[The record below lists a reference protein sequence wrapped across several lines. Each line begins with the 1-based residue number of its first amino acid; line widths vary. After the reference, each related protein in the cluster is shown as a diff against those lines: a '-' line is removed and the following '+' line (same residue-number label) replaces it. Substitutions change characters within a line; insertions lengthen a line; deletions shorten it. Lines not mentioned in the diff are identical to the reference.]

1 MNMRTTRPLPW
12 DFTVPALISI
22 LTLIL
27 VHLTP
32 QSIGEFGVLLGLVL
46 VFLAPG
52 YLLMVSLFPA
62 KSDLSSRGRVLMS
75 ILLGSLLAALV
86 SLILTFTPRGLQPA
100 SVATIL
106 SFFTLFLTA
115 VAYARWSP
123 LPRRKRFSAGSER
136 GLGKRGLMHSPK
148 RAGHYALVLLIL
160 LAIAISFAAFAL
172 NNGNHWNLVEGNS
185 ESMSESKSWS
195 ISENISGKISE
206 NLSGNRS
213 NKTSLNLYNNTSEKI
228 SENQSI
234 NADDLSSGNNTSAIV
249 ASKNA
254 PVSMEQKSKVV
265 ILSVDEDGSEGSS
278 APAVFAGMKAANI
291 NPVDK
296 IKNNGDPKKKEILEK
311 TALGDGGRTPNESD
325 EKNGSSKGADEEK
338 ILATVAVLPASK
350 KIIEA
355 HQGTK
360 DGDSS
365 GNSITKSN
373 TPIVDPSPLVASP
386 GENAKGNSKADQ
398 DPGTSKAADSAGSTT
413 EAGKSQSSGSGKTS
427 GTGGTIESSPSKT
440 DGSKKSSEIGKE
452 INTWVGTRSIGA
464 SVKSQ
469 TPYASKNIKYVN
481 EEKGGRAVLGRAGTN
496 PGSQSDTGPKK
507 AVKLGR

>member
-1 MNMRTTRPLPW
+1 MRTTWPPPW
-12 DFTVPALISI
+12 DLTVPALISI

-32 QSIGEFGVLLGLVL
+32 QSIRELGVLLGLVL

-115 VAYARWSP
+115 VAYARWSA

-148 RAGHYALVLLIL
+148 RAGYYALVLLIL

-172 NNGNHWNLVEGNS
+172 NNGNHRISVEGNS
-185 ESMSESKSWS
+185 ESMSENKSWS
-195 ISENISGKISE
+195 TSENISGKISE
-206 NLSGNRS
+206 NLSS
-213 NKTSLNLYNNTSEKI
+213 NISRKTSLNLSNNTSEKI

-234 NADDLSSGNNTSAIV
+234 NADDFFSGSNTSVTV

-254 PVSMEQKSKVV
+254 PATMEQKRKVV
-265 ILSVDEDGSEGSS
+265 ILSVDEGGSDGSSS
-278 APAVFAGMKAANI
+278 PAVSAGMKAVNI
-291 NPVDK
+291 IPVDK
-296 IKNNGDPKKKEILEK
+296 IIKNGEPKEKQILERA
-311 TALGDGGRTPNESD
+311 ALRDGGRTLNESD
-325 EKNGSSKGADEEK
+325 EKDSSSKGAGEE
-338 ILATVAVLPASK
+338 IPLASVAVLPASK
-350 KIIEA
+350 TLIDV
-355 HQGTK
+355 HQGMK
-360 DGDSS
+360 DDDSS

-373 TPIVDPSPLVASP
+373 LPSVDPSPLVTSS
-386 GENAKGNSKADQ
+386 GKNANSNPKEDK
-398 DPGTSKAADSAGSTT
+398 DPGTSKEADSAGSTT
-413 EAGKSQSSGSGKTS
+413 EAGKSQSSGSSKTS
-427 GTGGTIESSPSKT
+427 GTDGAIESGSSKT
-440 DGSKKSSEIGKE
+440 DGSEKSSGISKE
-452 INTWVGTRSIGA
+452 INSWVGTRSIGA
-464 SVKSQ
+464 SEKSQ
-469 TPYASKNIKYVN
+469 KPYESKNIKYVN
-481 EEKGGRAVLGRAGTN
+481 GEKGGRAVLGRAGTN
-496 PGSQSDTGPKK
+496 PGSQSSTGPKK
-507 AVKLGR
+507 AVKLGH

>member
-1 MNMRTTRPLPW
+1 
-12 DFTVPALISI
+12 
-22 LTLIL
+22 
-27 VHLTP
+27 
-32 QSIGEFGVLLGLVL
+32 
-46 VFLAPG
+46 
-52 YLLMVSLFPA
+52 
-62 KSDLSSRGRVLMS
+62 MS

-115 VAYARWSP
+115 VAYARWSA

-136 GLGKRGLMHSPK
+136 GLGRRGLMHSSK

-172 NNGNHWNLVEGNS
+172 NNGNHWNPVEGNS
-185 ESMSESKSWS
+185 ESMPESKSWS
-195 ISENISGKISE
+195 ISENPSGTISE
-206 NLSGNRS
+206 NFSGNKS

-234 NADDLSSGNNTSAIV
+234 NADDIFSGNSGNNTSVIA

-254 PVSMEQKSKVV
+254 PVTMEQKSKVV

-278 APAVFAGMKAANI
+278 APAVSAGMKAVNI

-296 IKNNGDPKKKEILEK
+296 IKNNVDPKKKEVLEK
-311 TALGDGGRTPNESD
+311 TALGDGGSTVDND
-325 EKNGSSKGADEEK
+325 DKNGSSKGADEVK
-338 ILATVAVLPASK
+338 NLANVAVLPASK
-350 KIIEA
+350 ALIEA

-360 DGDSS
+360 EGDTS
-365 GNSITKSN
+365 GSTLTKP
-373 TPIVDPSPLVASP
+373 TMPVDPSPLVTSP
-386 GENAKGNSKADQ
+386 GENKNGNSKEDQ
-398 DPGTSKAADSAGSTT
+398 DPGTSKGADLAGSTT
-413 EAGKSQSSGSGKTS
+413 EARKSKSSGSDKTS

-452 INTWVGTRSIGA
+452 INSWVGTRSIGA

-496 PGSQSDTGPKK
+496 PGSQSDTGSKK